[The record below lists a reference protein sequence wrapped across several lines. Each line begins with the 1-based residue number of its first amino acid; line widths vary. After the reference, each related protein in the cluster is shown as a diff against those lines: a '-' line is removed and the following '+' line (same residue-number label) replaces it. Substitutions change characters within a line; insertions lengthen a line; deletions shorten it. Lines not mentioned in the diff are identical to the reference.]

1 MLQEATR
8 RSKSDSR
15 LTVLESVRFM
25 ADGMNV
31 LQMLQQNTSTVL
43 EELAAGRLK
52 SLQKMMEQIQNAVL
66 TLLKSWQHS
75 TRLILF
81 LVHYSH
87 ML

>member
-15 LTVLESVRFM
+15 LIVLELELFM

-31 LQMLQQNTSTVL
+31 LQTQRQSTSTVL
-43 EELAAGRLK
+43 EELPAGRLK
-52 SLQKMMEQIQNAVL
+52 LLLKMTALIQNVV
-66 TLLKSWQHS
+66 
-75 TRLILF
+75 R
-81 LVHYSH
+81 